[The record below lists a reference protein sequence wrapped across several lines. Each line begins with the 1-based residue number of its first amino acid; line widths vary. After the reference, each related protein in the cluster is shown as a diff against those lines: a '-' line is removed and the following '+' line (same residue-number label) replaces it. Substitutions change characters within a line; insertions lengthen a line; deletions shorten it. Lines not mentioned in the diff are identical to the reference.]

1 MLQDIYFSIRF
12 VLFFT
17 HEDVFSCRWMSVF
30 RSHCVRAST
39 EYVVC
44 RRWVTFDAMYRRR
57 GWLECLMASSRWSCD
72 VIIDLHCSLG
82 RGDILI
88 WGCGGGKRRGGG
100 IVWRVCKIL
109 YTPCSTRL
117 MSVTLLIFNE
127 FSPKKFAVRFSRK
140 IAATYLSKTPP
151 HPKWVATLPN
161 ARYITRYSSYRLSVT
176 KLSKEFLQ
184 RAVRRHWLSYRRCS
198 NPWHWPWYLSKRL
211 HWSRTNYSIET
222 E

>member
-30 RSHCVRAST
+30 RPHCVRAST
-39 EYVVC
+39 EYVVR

-57 GWLECLMASSRWSCD
+57 GWRECLMASSRWSCD

-88 WGCGGGKRRGGG
+88 CGCGGGKRRGGG

-140 IAATYLSKTPP
+140 IAPTYLSKTPP

-161 ARYITRYSSYRLSVT
+161 ARYITRYSSYIYKLWWGFNDQSKSGLLLSLTVKT
-176 KLSKEFLQ
+176 YLKSANIWHSYGQKDGLCRALS
-184 RAVRRHWLSYRRCS
+184 
-198 NPWHWPWYLSKRL
+198 
-211 HWSRTNYSIET
+211 
-222 E
+222 